1 VIASCASRFS
11 ASGFPAFRI
20 LIFFYQ
26 YFTALLAHFTRIL
39 FPFFIICATLFS
51 LSHQAGNG
59 PAESEAVMDDATAPR
74 KRVRLNPHGKAVRRE
89 RIFERLRGGLSYEAV
104 AHEEGVTPRR
114 IRQIV
119 TEALRRQEVDSEADH
134 AMLQL
139 VRLESAHRLA
149 AEAVAAGDIGA
160 ITALLSVLDR
170 LDRYRRGAAPVKAYD
185 KKAREL
191 LFAKLDSIARALARM
206 EPKPRAA
213 DGGSPDAAVA
223 PEPERSA
230 ALPLDSPVNP

>member
-1 VIASCASRFS
+1 MIFVFS
-11 ASGFPAFRI
+11 D
-20 LIFFYQ
+20 LV
-26 YFTALLAHFTRIL
+26 
-39 FPFFIICATLFS
+39 
-51 LSHQAGNG
+51 GNR

-119 TEALRRQEVDSEADH
+119 TEALRRREVDGESDH

-149 AEAVAAGDIGA
+149 AEAVAGGDIRA
-160 ITALLSVLDR
+160 IATYLSVLDR
-170 LDRYRRGAAPVKAYD
+170 LDRYRRGAAPVKGYD
-185 KKAREL
+185 KQSREL
-191 LFAKLDSIARALARM
+191 LFAKLNGIASALARI
-206 EPKPRAA
+206 EPKPPASGGGGPNAA
-213 DGGSPDAAVA
+213 GA
-223 PEPERSA
+223 PEKGRNS
-230 ALPLDSPVNP
+230 ALPVDSPVNP

>member
-1 VIASCASRFS
+1 MLPSYWRILREFCFRFS
-11 ASGFPAFRI
+11 KFVLCSS
-20 LIFFYQ
+20 LYQ
-26 YFTALLAHFTRIL
+26 DL
-39 FPFFIICATLFS
+39 
-51 LSHQAGNG
+51 AGNG
-59 PAESEAVMDDATAPR
+59 PAESERVMDDATAPR
-74 KRVRLNPHGKAVRRE
+74 KRVRLNPHGKAMRRE

-160 ITALLSVLDR
+160 ITAHLSVLDR
-170 LDRYRRGAAPVKAYD
+170 LDRYRRAAAPVKAYD

-206 EPKPRAA
+206 EPKPPAA

>member
-1 VIASCASRFS
+1 MIFS
-11 ASGFPAFRI
+11 
-20 LIFFYQ
+20 
-26 YFTALLAHFTRIL
+26 
-39 FPFFIICATLFS
+39 FS
-51 LSHQAGNG
+51 DRAGNR

-119 TEALRRQEVDSEADH
+119 TEALRRREVDGESDH

-149 AEAVAAGDIGA
+149 AEAVAGGDIGA
-160 ITALLSVLDR
+160 IAAYLSVLDR
-170 LDRYRRGAAPVKAYD
+170 LDRYRRGAAPVKGYD
-185 KKAREL
+185 KQSREL
-191 LFAKLDSIARALARM
+191 LFAKLNSIDRAAARI
-206 EPKPRAA
+206 EPKPPAA
-213 DGGSPDAAVA
+213 DGGSPNAAVP
-223 PEPERSA
+223 PEPERNSA
-230 ALPLDSPVNP
+230 FPLDSRVDP

>member
-1 VIASCASRFS
+1 MIFS
-11 ASGFPAFRI
+11 
-20 LIFFYQ
+20 
-26 YFTALLAHFTRIL
+26 
-39 FPFFIICATLFS
+39 FS
-51 LSHQAGNG
+51 DRAGNR

-119 TEALRRQEVDSEADH
+119 TEALRRREVDGESDH

-149 AEAVAAGDIGA
+149 AEAVAGGDIGA
-160 ITALLSVLDR
+160 IAAYLSVLDR
-170 LDRYRRGAAPVKAYD
+170 LDRYRRGAAPVKGYD
-185 KKAREL
+185 KQSREL
-191 LFAKLDSIARALARM
+191 LFAKLNSIARALARI
-206 EPKPRAA
+206 EPKPPAA
-213 DGGSPDAAVA
+213 DGGSPNAAVT
-223 PEPERSA
+223 PEPERNS
-230 ALPLDSPVNP
+230 ALPLDSRVDP